1 MCGRALAKRE
11 LNRIKEF
18 GRIALNSRD
27 ADKLID
33 DIEYAYNVTDDGGD
47 NFDADEF
54 GTR

>member
-1 MCGRALAKRE
+1 MAKRE

-27 ADKLID
+27 ADELIN
-33 DIEYAYNVTDDGGD
+33 DIEVVYKIADDDGRD

-54 GTR
+54 GA